1 MELIHFF
8 FLQHQSLASLLNYLM
23 RSNGDIS
30 PIEFTRMSQE
40 TEKYCKIKAN
50 IRNREI
56 TKISS
61 ILGTNVIEAMTNH
74 RAINNTAGNFV
85 A

>member
-1 MELIHFF
+1 
-8 FLQHQSLASLLNYLM
+8 
-23 RSNGDIS
+23 
-30 PIEFTRMSQE
+30 MSQE